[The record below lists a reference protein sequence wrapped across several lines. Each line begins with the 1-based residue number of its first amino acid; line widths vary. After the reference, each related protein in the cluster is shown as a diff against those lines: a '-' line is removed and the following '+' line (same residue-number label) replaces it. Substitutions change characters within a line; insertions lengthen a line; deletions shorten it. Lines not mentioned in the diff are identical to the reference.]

1 MALPHIAFPNAGRQR
16 YFLHALAA
24 AARFGHVHVLEL
36 GPTTEPAEFEACR
49 AAYVHLSG
57 KSVTYELEWCI
68 GRYFVLRDWMKSKQI
83 GESWMLDSDV
93 VVVDFLPDMET
104 FPPGTCCALSFD
116 RNGHPLDHHASA
128 HCSFWTFDALESF
141 CTFVTDIYR
150 TRAQDLRALYRDR
163 QAKGIRSAISD
174 MTLLYLWARDRAD
187 VIDLHDWTAG
197 GLIDHNMR
205 ALEQP
210 RGVTLKGRA
219 GNKALTVRPDGVFC
233 ETVEGELLRL
243 RALHFQ
249 GRAKI
254 LISDFVRGS
263 ARGYALKAAARHG
276 WDRLRRGL
284 RPPRVRP
291 RAIPEQ
297 AGTMAS
303 LREKP

>member
-1 MALPHIAFPNAGRQR
+1 
-16 YFLHALAA
+16 
-24 AARFGHVHVLEL
+24 
-36 GPTTEPAEFEACR
+36 
-49 AAYVHLSG
+49 
-57 KSVTYELEWCI
+57 
-68 GRYFVLRDWMKSKQI
+68 MKSKQVAQ
-83 GESWMLDSDV
+83 SWMLDSDV
-93 VVVDFLPDMET
+93 VVVDFLPEMKT
-104 FPPGTCCALSFD
+104 FPSGTCCALSFD
-116 RNGHPLDHHASA
+116 RDGHPLDHHASA

-141 CTFVTDIYR
+141 CAFVTDIYL

-163 QAKGIRSAISD
+163 QAKGNRSAISD

-233 ETVEGELLRL
+233 ETAGGELLRL

-254 LISDFVRGS
+254 LISDFVRGN
-263 ARGYALKAAARHG
+263 AKVYAFKAAIRHG
-276 WDRLRRGL
+276 WDRLRRGS
-284 RPPRVRP
+284 RPPKDRP
-291 RAIPEQ
+291 TAVPQ
-297 AGTMAS
+297 QPGTIGRLAK
-303 LREKP
+303 KP